1 MNYSVLANKM
11 KDDLDAKD
19 KKIMGLLNEI
29 NELKRMNEILH
40 KSNKIHL
47 DEKEKIMSIF
57 TEKCDKLEKE
67 NKELYVKLEKLT
79 KNDFER
85 AKDISTRKEFLDK
98 KFSIKKYDDKYSAS
112 CLQKDILDF
121 QEVIK
126 DHIKSLKS
134 TQEELIT
141 LVRESVSEVIED
153 YEIIIY
159 GSYATNL
166 CLPWSDID
174 LVLIPSVN
182 NMNQNH
188 FLALK
193 LLSNNI
199 LV

>member
-85 AKDISTRKEFLDK
+85 AKDISNRKEFLDK
-98 KFSIKKYDDKYSAS
+98 KFSIKKY
-112 CLQKDILDF
+112 
-121 QEVIK
+121 E
-126 DHIKSLKS
+126 
-134 TQEELIT
+134 
-141 LVRESVSEVIED
+141 
-153 YEIIIY
+153 
-159 GSYATNL
+159 
-166 CLPWSDID
+166 
-174 LVLIPSVN
+174 
-182 NMNQNH
+182 
-188 FLALK
+188 
-193 LLSNNI
+193 
-199 LV
+199 